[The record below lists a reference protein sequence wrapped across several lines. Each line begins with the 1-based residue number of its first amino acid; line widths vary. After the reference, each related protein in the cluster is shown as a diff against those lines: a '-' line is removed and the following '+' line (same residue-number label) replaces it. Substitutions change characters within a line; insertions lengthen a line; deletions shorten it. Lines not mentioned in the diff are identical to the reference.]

1 MDSVDGAIEFSH
13 TGPAMKIERGYA
25 QHVGSRNEQQD
36 AGLVLT
42 NDGRTEQ
49 LVLVADGMGGHAGG
63 SLASAQVAE
72 TARRIWEEH
81 KRTAI
86 EPKRLL
92 ERIVREGHESI
103 NRAGAE
109 RGLTPRSTCALLL
122 VRDGSAHWAHVG
134 DSRIYRLRE
143 GQLEQLTRDHSHVQE
158 LVDQGLLTPEE
169 AHRHPLANVITRA
182 VGSADDL
189 QIDEVVYPLQAGDL
203 FLLCS
208 DGLNKTV
215 PDEEITRL
223 LAHSNH
229 NCQEAVKAFIHLA
242 LMRDASDLVTTIV
255 VNIDGDPAESA
266 DENPAVELEDPI
278 PPDWYLQ

>member
-1 MDSVDGAIEFSH
+1 MSKSTFRWSSAGRS
-13 TGPAMKIERGYA
+13 
-25 QHVGSRNEQQD
+25 HVGMVRAINED
-36 AGLVLT
+36 ACLAMPELGLWA
-42 NDGRTEQ
+42 
-49 LVLVADGMGGHAGG
+49 VADGMGGHEAGDVA
-63 SLASAQVAE
+63 SQMIVETLQEIPLPLTWPDFLNSVREALYDVNRRLREESAQHYQHRTIGSTVVVLLAH
-72 TARRIWEEH
+72 EH
-81 KRTAI
+81 Q
-86 EPKRLL
+86 
-92 ERIVREGHESI
+92 
-103 NRAGAE
+103 
-109 RGLTPRSTCALLL
+109 CACL
-122 VRDGSAHWAHVG
+122 WVG
-134 DSRIYRLRE
+134 DSRIYRLRN

-189 QIDEVVYPLQAGDL
+189 QIDEVVYPLQVGDL

-215 PDEEITRL
+215 PDEEIARL

-242 LMRDASDLVTTIV
+242 LMRDANDNVTTIV
-255 VNIDGDPAESA
+255 VNIDGDPAEA
-266 DENPAVELEDPI
+266 AGENAGGVSGGLEALEDPI